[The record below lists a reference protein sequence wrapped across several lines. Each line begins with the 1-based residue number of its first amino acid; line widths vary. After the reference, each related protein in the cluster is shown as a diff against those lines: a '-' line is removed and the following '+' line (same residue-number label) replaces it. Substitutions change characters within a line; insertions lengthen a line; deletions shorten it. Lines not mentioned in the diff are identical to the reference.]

1 MEAEVRDRWEGRV
14 QETGS
19 NKKLLLVTYSIWSC
33 LPAPAHPP
41 ITPSQT
47 LSLTKVEPIRQGI
60 DTPCFPFPAGP
71 SGSTPGSTVRCKWE
85 LYSYKGSGQIRGC
98 KLMA

>member
-1 MEAEVRDRWEGRV
+1 MEGRV

-33 LPAPAHPP
+33 LRPRPPP

-47 LSLTKVEPIRQGI
+47 LSLTKVELIR
-60 DTPCFPFPAGP
+60 AGYRHPQAP
-71 SGSTPGSTVRCKWE
+71 SSRALRFNARFNCK
-85 LYSYKGSGQIRGC
+85 
-98 KLMA
+98 M